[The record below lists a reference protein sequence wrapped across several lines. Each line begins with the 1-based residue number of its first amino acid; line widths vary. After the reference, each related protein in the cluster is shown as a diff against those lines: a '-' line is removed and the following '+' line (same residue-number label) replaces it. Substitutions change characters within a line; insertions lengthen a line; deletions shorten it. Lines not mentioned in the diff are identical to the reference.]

1 MERSE
6 VEKAVRDPHA
16 LLWLDLEGIDEGE
29 VQWLGRAFG
38 FHPLALEDC
47 LHLNQRS
54 KIEEYEAYAFA
65 VLYAFRSDPP
75 PHPSPSSEIPPPSP
89 LSKRGEKGDLRGRVG
104 VEELHVFL
112 SRRFLVTVHA
122 LPSEPLNRIWERCGK
137 EPKLLGH
144 GPSFILHLLSDAIV
158 DAYFPLLDELGE
170 EIDELEDAV
179 IRSPTRAQLTRLF
192 ALKKDLILCRKVISQ
207 KREVYN
213 ALSRRD
219 YPFIDHKTA
228 LYFRDVYDHLLRA
241 SETIESYRDLLG
253 SILEAYLT
261 AISNRLNDIM
271 KRLTIIATIFM
282 PLSFIVGFFGMNFA
296 LIPWGSQVLFLLTL
310 LAVFALPFGMLVWFA
325 KKGWLRKE
333 TGPEGLRP
341 RRRKIHPRPKAKQ
354 LY

>member
-1 MERSE
+1 MIRGLIVREGVVERTVERSE
-6 VEKAVRDPHA
+6 VEKAVSDPHA

-47 LHLNQRS
+47 LHRNQRP
-54 KIEEYEAYAFA
+54 KIEEYEAYVFA
-65 VLYAFRSDPP
+65 VLHAFRSDPLS
-75 PHPSPSSEIPPPSP
+75 HPSPS
-89 LSKRGEKGDLRGRVG
+89 KGRGR
-104 VEELHVFL
+104 VEELHIFL
-112 SRRFLVTVHA
+112 SHRYLVTVHA

-137 EPKLLGH
+137 EPELLGH

-158 DAYFPLLDELGE
+158 DAYFPLLNALGE
-170 EIDELEDAV
+170 EIDLLEDAV
-179 IRSPTRAQLTRLF
+179 IRSPTRARLNRLF
-192 ALKKDLILCRKVISQ
+192 ALKKDLILFRKMISQ

-213 ALSRRD
+213 ALSRRE

-228 LYFRDVYDHLLRA
+228 LYFRDIYDHLLRA

-253 SILEAYLT
+253 TILEVYLT
-261 AISNRLNDIM
+261 AISNQLNDVM

-296 LIPWGSQVLFLLTL
+296 LIPWGSRVLFLLTL
-310 LAVFALPFGMLVWFA
+310 LALFVLPIGMLVWFA
-325 KKGWLRKE
+325 KRGWLKKE
-333 TGPEGLRP
+333 MGPGELKP
-341 RRRKIHPRPKAKQ
+341 RRRQ